1 MFIPFPPRSETTAV
15 PRDDR
20 TLVTL
25 SGRTLSGIPKSSP
38 EFRMDPKSGTT
49 CDCSDSA
56 VVAVLDVVQA
66 AFASFGRW
74 NGPPF
79 APSIQAFQR
88 QSCCASPSQSW
99 QRDRRGTD
107 SPWTSQCPT
116 LSGAAPSGTSEICS
130 LFGQST
136 PFSAS
141 TLASLYQNESG
152 YVAAYTSS
160 LNTAIAKGYILS
172 ADRSSF
178 LAQAQQVQFA
188 S

>member
-1 MFIPFPPRSETTAV
+1 VFIPFPPRSETTAV

-107 SPWTSQCPT
+107 SRRGRPSVQPSAGPHRLEPARSALSSGNPLRSARVPWRVSIRMRVVT
-116 LSGAAPSGTSEICS
+116 LLRTHPA
-130 LFGQST
+130 
-136 PFSAS
+136 
-141 TLASLYQNESG
+141 
-152 YVAAYTSS
+152 
-160 LNTAIAKGYILS
+160 
-172 ADRSSF
+172 
-178 LAQAQQVQFA
+178 
-188 S
+188 